1 LALQTS
7 QLYKEAINSLSRT
20 SYISGTLTTKSGRK
34 INITNETIEQ
44 GSLYI
49 TNQCVNSDSFSYGSV
64 FAAEMGITLKTEFDR
79 YSLYGAEIVLNYNI
93 LLSNNEYESIP
104 LGKFYVNEPNRVGKN
119 ISIKGYDKMVDLDVE
134 LDISTTGTP
143 YELLSL
149 MSEKFGFELAQPQK
163 EIDELVNGTQLISA
177 MQDRISTYR
186 ELLSYIGC
194 VTCSFAAFNSY
205 GKLKMYTYQKEVSRT
220 INAQIRSASS
230 FSDFETYYSAVSAMF
245 VVDGG
250 LSKFVATDDELSG
263 LIYDMG
269 EIPAI
274 QGLEESNQQVID
286 DIFNELSQVKYTPSE
301 ISFIGDPSIELGD
314 MVKYIDREG
323 NEVTSLITF
332 YKWSYR
338 GRHQLKS
345 AGSNP
350 KLSGTREQKKSDLS
364 GLQAEIQAKTVA
376 VYSFTNAAEYS
387 CKGGDLSDPYSMKEV
402 ITLTFAPNTDTTAI
416 FIATINFMLDVD
428 GLVEFKMFIDSVPQD
443 TSVWS
448 QYCHKGANTIS
459 LMECIACSS
468 EAASYKVSIF
478 CKTEAVI
485 SDIRQ
490 VQADILT
497 SKNANNSII
506 SALSQSNSLPLSIT
520 YDTVEPITTVP
531 TATIKKGFVKAAVFG
546 QGLSAKAPWDG
557 TITVFDEILKA
568 AIESNLS
575 VTGVKDI
582 VNSVST
588 QIPIPTTLRSN
599 ISSVGIV
606 SNLLTTIINDEMILD
621 EVISFYTFDVSKAND
636 YEYDRN
642 CITIENNN
650 YALKTNY
657 EYSFVEE
664 EINTGKLYSV
674 KLITND
680 KSTIE
685 SVVVTSE

>member
-1 LALQTS
+1 MALQTS

-194 VTCSFAAFNSY
+194 VTCSFAAFNNY

-274 QGLEESNQQVID
+274 QGLEESNQQVIGN
-286 DIFNELSQVKYTPSE
+286 IFNELSQVKYTPSE

-364 GLQAEIQAKTVA
+364 GLQAEIQSKTVA

-387 CKGGDLSDPYSMKEV
+387 CKGGDLSNPYSMKEV
-402 ITLTFAPNTDTTAI
+402 ITLTFAPNADTTAI

-459 LMECIACSS
+459 LMDCITCSS

-490 VQADILT
+490 VQADVLT

-506 SALSQSNSLPLSIT
+506 SALSQSSSLPLSIS

-531 TATIKKGFVKAAVFG
+531 TATIKKGFAKAAVFG

-557 TITVFDEILKA
+557 TITVFDEIFKA

-575 VTGVKDI
+575 VTSVQGV
-582 VNSVST
+582 VNGVST
-588 QIPIPTTLRSN
+588 QVPIATAIMSN
-599 ISSVGIV
+599 ISNVSIANVLSVAG
-606 SNLLTTIINDEMILD
+606 LNDTLIMN
-621 EVISFYTFDVSKAND
+621 EVITNYTLDTSKSDV
-636 YEYDRN
+636 YEYDNSLIQINDNKFKIR
-642 CITIENNN
+642 
-650 YALKTNY
+650 TNY
-657 EYSFVEE
+657 SYSSNSEQ
-664 EINTGKLYSV
+664 IDSGSLCSIKIKTS
-674 KLITND
+674 D
-680 KSTIE
+680 KSSVE
-685 SVVVTSE
+685 SVVIS